1 MAKYLGRTKK
11 GEYTQSDVRKAA
23 MRTYWHNVA
32 AMAKYCSC
40 FPPQI
45 FDHRFCF
52 DNEVEREYWV
62 IVRNRNY
69 YADARMMQDKRK
81 ERMQNRKGCEFV
93 GILQNPIVIDWQKHH
108 RFHSHRVY
116 ADHISWG
123 VRNHWAKN
131 EKDVR
136 ILAIFRKWDDKRNI
150 EDLRNQRNAIVE
162 SFQKHFKNATMDSQN
177 EMNEVCYRISKLM
190 NDENSIEVTFMRYDT
205 IRYTKEQVDELKA
218 KGVDT
223 FYYKEKAD
231 GYFYH
236 NERVEKKG
244 RVILSDNDEHNRFFL
259 FAIGFHKHLC
269 EYTPFYHIHDHYPHW
284 VHRIY
289 KSLDIIEGAYINQFV
304 DDYVYN
310 CNHGELG
317 IMFGN
322 MKIDSWNTDYN
333 CVLTS
338 SVHANGFSICPAL
351 ISKNHKEVIR
361 YEGEAWYHTNRKVGE
376 YQ

>member
-1 MAKYLGRTKK
+1 MTKYFGRTKK

-32 AMAKYCSC
+32 AMAKYNSC

-123 VRNHWAKN
+123 VRNHWAKS

-136 ILAIFRKWDDKRNI
+136 ILGIFIKYEKNRKERIEQIRKDLIKDI
-150 EDLRNQRNAIVE
+150 EDCYTPNQI
-162 SFQKHFKNATMDSQN
+162 
-177 EMNEVCYRISKLM
+177 
-190 NDENSIEVTFMRYDT
+190 DT
-205 IRYTKEQVDELKA
+205 IDYRLNQIA
-218 KGVDT
+218 
-223 FYYKEKAD
+223 
-231 GYFYH
+231 
-236 NERVEKKG
+236 
-244 RVILSDNDEHNRFFL
+244 LSFNL
-259 FAIGFHKHLC
+259 
-269 EYTPFYHIHDHYPHW
+269 
-284 VHRIY
+284 
-289 KSLDIIEGAYINQFV
+289 SLDDLDYYCSANSTEMFSVIFDHKPFDKQNFEV
-304 DDYVYN
+304 D
-310 CNHGELG
+310 
-317 IMFGN
+317 
-322 MKIDSWNTDYN
+322 
-333 CVLTS
+333 
-338 SVHANGFSICPAL
+338 
-351 ISKNHKEVIR
+351 
-361 YEGEAWYHTNRKVGE
+361 
-376 YQ
+376 